1 MARFDIILPTY
12 GKPNIVMLCIQS
24 ILEHSADYRMLWID
38 NDPNW
43 LAGRALPSHYVSLI
57 HYLPQ
62 EENIG
67 YTKAINAGLAL
78 STAPYVVLLNSDT
91 EIMTDGWLEKLAAPM
106 ETDPKLA
113 AVGPVTTN
121 KRQGLAGML
130 APNTGVHYMQ
140 AEIGPNGLLGVKLWF
155 WCIML
160 RREAIVDVGYMD
172 ERFSPGGGED
182 DDWLTRAWLL
192 DWRTAIQTDVTVK
205 HIGQASWPE
214 LESLEVRSERAH
226 RVYREK
232 WAGKLPPISSTAGL
246 ELVPASTSG
255 TTLDISW
262 RT

>member
-1 MARFDIILPTY
+1 MPLAKFDIILSIY
-12 GKPNIVMLCIQS
+12 CQRKAVEKCCQS
-24 ILEHSADYRMLWID
+24 VIAHSKFDEYRMLSFD
-38 NDPNW
+38 NSPPDSQPMDYRGAVG
-43 LAGRALPSHYVSLI
+43 LGIRCH
-57 HYLPQ
+57 
-62 EENIG
+62 ENIG

-91 EIMTDGWLEKLAAPM
+91 EVMTEGWLEKLAAPM
-106 ETDPKLA
+106 EADPRLA
-113 AVGPVTTN
+113 AAGPATPN

-130 APNTGVHYMQ
+130 PPNTGVHYTQPEMK
-140 AEIGPNGLLGVKLWF
+140 PDGLLDVKLWF

-160 RREAIVDVGYMD
+160 RREAIVDIGYMD

-232 WAGKLPPISSTAGL
+232 WARKLPLISSTAGL

-255 TTLDISW
+255 TTGSVLV
-262 RT
+262 